1 MCAASFGRRN
11 LGLFAPRVNDFFC
24 AMRQMA
30 FPPDSTREKRR
41 ATLARMSRPG
51 DPLGFE
57 NTAIDEM
64 RRHLDELAGRSELR
78 GDASLV
84 RVREL
89 LESTSSAL
97 RTRGETEHRVN
108 NALAGV
114 LASLDF
120 AQFAFADA
128 DPSGPLFPHASVSE
142 RQNALDALRHALDA
156 AKKLAAALR
165 GTEV

>member
-1 MCAASFGRRN
+1 
-11 LGLFAPRVNDFFC
+11 
-24 AMRQMA
+24 
-30 FPPDSTREKRR
+30 
-41 ATLARMSRPG
+41 MSRPG

-57 NTAIDEM
+57 NVAVEEM
-64 RRHLDELAGRSELR
+64 RKHLDDLATTPELR
-78 GDASLV
+78 DDARLA

-89 LESTSSAL
+89 LDATCDSL
-97 RTRGETEHRVN
+97 RVRGENEHRVN

-120 AQFAFADA
+120 ARFAFASA
-128 DPSGPLFPHASVSE
+128 DPSAPLFPNASPQE

-165 GTEV
+165 PPGST